1 MVNLS
6 YVTHTFMW
14 GAPNEQFVSTSTSM
28 VRLGIDASIGVEGLL
43 LGYKNCGTT

>member
-14 GAPNEQFVSTSTSM
+14 GVANEQFVSTSTSM
-28 VRLGIDASIGVEGLL
+28 VGLGIDASIGVEGLL
-43 LGYKNCGTT
+43 LGCKKCRTK